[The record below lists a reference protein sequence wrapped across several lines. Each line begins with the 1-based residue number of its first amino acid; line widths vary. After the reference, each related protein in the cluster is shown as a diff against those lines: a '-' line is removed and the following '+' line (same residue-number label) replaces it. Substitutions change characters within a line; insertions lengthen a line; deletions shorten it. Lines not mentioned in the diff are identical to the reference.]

1 MLPRCSPR
9 LPLSRLTALCM
20 LWCSVYV
27 SMTFMPRLPRRN
39 YFRPMGIG
47 VELGNGDKIPLYSL
61 VTSPYRAVP
70 GLPLFYDT
78 RSVENY
84 DDLCEAI
91 RRALMAADH
100 ERQMVVAVVDQGFAF
115 FQGPLALV
123 AIVDVPEDADVDG
136 AGPSSLAM
144 DSIGTPYDL
153 AAARRAT
160 TLHGAAGASGA
171 ASGDDGQ
178 QR

>member
-1 MLPRCSPR
+1 MRCTPRYPPR
-9 LPLSRLTALCM
+9 HLILLLTALCVV
-20 LWCSVYV
+20 CSVFV
-27 SMTFMPRLPRRN
+27 SMAFMPRLGTKQTEKLEMP
-39 YFRPMGIG
+39 
-47 VELGNGDKIPLYSL
+47 NGDVVPMFHIGWAAC
-61 VTSPYRAVP
+61 RATP
-70 GLPLFYDT
+70 GLALFHDT
-78 RSVENY
+78 RCVEND
-84 DDLCEAI
+84 DDLREAI
-91 RRALMAADH
+91 DRALAAADP

-123 AIVDVPEDADVDG
+123 AIVDVPEDAHLDG

-160 TLHGAAGASGA
+160 TVHGAAGASGA
-171 ASGDDGQ
+171 ASGGDGQ